1 VSLRSLVAYNWQTEY
16 HRYRRYFAD
25 LGQLYKNKKARVYTE
40 IVFSLITI
48 SFFLFFAIKPTLTTI
63 ASLMKNIKDQE
74 SVTEQLQSKIRALS
88 TAQAEYNLIKDDLPL
103 VDESLPQETQ
113 VSLLVKQLEAL
124 ARQTGVEVEAIKFEQ
139 VYLRGAPLSTTDT
152 PQSLNFSF
160 AASGQY
166 QNLKAFLQ
174 SCSSLRRIIIVESFA
189 FNSRKTQTEGQL
201 LTLSLNGKAYFL
213 KE

>member
-1 VSLRSLVAYNWQTEY
+1 MAYNWQTEY

-25 LGQLYKNKKARVYTE
+25 IGQLYKNKKTRVYTE

-74 SVTEQLQSKIRALS
+74 TVTEQLQSKIRALI

-113 VSLLVKQLEAL
+113 VSLLVRQLEAL

-139 VYLRGAPLSTTDT
+139 VYLRGAPPSTTDT

-160 AASGQY
+160 VASGQY

-174 SCSSLRRIIIVESFA
+174 SCSSLRRIIIVESFS
-189 FNSRKTQTEGQL
+189 FNSRKTQTEDQL

-213 KE
+213 KEK